1 MIHSVACLGILSF
14 VSRISKVCAHERAL
28 SLVWIAFV
36 SLLGG
41 AKCRFHFS
49 LPFCLWIY
57 CCNGTTRRAVVVS
70 IILFRRESGSAH
82 TRPICIQTKRR
93 RKKWN
98 LSGSSGRREKK
109 GSQRCAASS
118 SRVLITLGQVFDSL
132 ISAPRTARAARPAS
146 NMFIYAPYAPLF
158 YWNTFES
165 LNKTKN
171 YFFFLFFIFILKVS
185 SSRAHQLSPLFRCI
199 HKTRLVLSSFRGR
212 SNSSRLAIRALKQF
226 L

>member
-1 MIHSVACLGILSF
+1 MTAAAGHRDCCKYFFKKSPLFRLCRIKVFALKTKRKDVIHSVACLGILSF

-70 IILFRRESGSAH
+70 IILFQRESGSAH

-93 RKKWN
+93 RKKN
-98 LSGSSGRREKK
+98 EIFRVHLGVERKRAVKDAQLLLLGYSSRSAKFLIRLSRHLGRRV
-109 GSQRCAASS
+109 QHARRPICLYMLRTRRSS
-118 SRVLITLGQVFDSL
+118 I
-132 ISAPRTARAARPAS
+132 
-146 NMFIYAPYAPLF
+146 
-158 YWNTFES
+158 E
-165 LNKTKN
+165 
-171 YFFFLFFIFILKVS
+171 
-185 SSRAHQLSPLFRCI
+185 
-199 HKTRLVLSSFRGR
+199 TRLNL
-212 SNSSRLAIRALKQF
+212 
-226 L
+226 